1 MKYLQNVKKVKNT
14 CFIIPDFDLSLDAIR
29 LFFEFPKLGIVLPKE
44 SLTNWKLSEPVFKNT
59 KLYETYKNTLGL
71 VEENFGDFHHYLKF
85 WERGPRLNKNIKIE
99 DKINKRKVSIY
110 DKLIFTLF
118 LQLMNSQIPM
128 IDLTDSKPL
137 FTFYPEDKLE
147 KCLKG
152 NKRYIIFFFTL
163 IFDKDAHANMIVID
177 TKDKIVERY
186 EPHGAQVSFYEH
198 KVVDKI
204 LSGYFK
210 KFGLDYLGPEDFCKE
225 GIQTIFEGET
235 GETYNFEGFC
245 QTWSFIYAYFK
256 TIFGEKKDR
265 KTFARDLKDLVLKMA
280 KRYYEILYQ
289 MEKFPEMET
298 EDYDFVIEFLYEY
311 IPELVKTGNE
321 EIDKINQ
328 ILGTDLVLEGRT
340 VHTRI

>member
-1 MKYLQNVKKVKNT
+1 
-14 CFIIPDFDLSLDAIR
+14 
-29 LFFEFPKLGIVLPKE
+29 
-44 SLTNWKLSEPVFKNT
+44 
-59 KLYETYKNTLGL
+59 
-71 VEENFGDFHHYLKF
+71 
-85 WERGPRLNKNIKIE
+85 LNKSIKFDEIF
-99 DKINKRKVSIY
+99 NNRKVPIY
-110 DKLIFTLF
+110 DKFIFKLF
-118 LQLMNSQIPM
+118 LNSMYSQIPM
-128 IDLTDSKPL
+128 IYFSDSTPI
-137 FTFYPEDKLE
+137 FTFYPEEKLIQ
-147 KCLKG
+147 CLKG

-163 IFDKDAHANMIVID
+163 IFDEMAHANMIVID

-186 EPHGAQVSFYEH
+186 EPHGAKVNFYEH

-225 GIQTIFEGET
+225 GIQSIFEGET

-265 KTFARDLKDLVLKMA
+265 KTFAEDLKGLVLKMA
-280 KRYYEILYQ
+280 KRYYELLYQ
-289 MEKFPEMET
+289 MEKFPEMQT

-311 IPELVKTGNE
+311 IPELVKVGKE

-328 ILGTDLVLEGRT
+328 HLGTNLVLEGRT
-340 VHTRI
+340 VHTKS